1 MVSSRMLKWLGIE
14 IVAVILI
21 AAYVLIDASD
31 IYQWWVGDTQF
42 ATLSSPCNLHEQRCK
57 ATLKDGTILT
67 FDIEPKNIPLMEP
80 LRFTV
85 TSEHELSYIELKL
98 FATNM
103 NMGFHSFTL
112 KPTSKGV
119 YEAQGVLPTC
129 MVGGMIWQANV
140 ILNEKSQS
148 LGAIFTFQT
157 DK

>member
-1 MVSSRMLKWLGIE
+1 MLKWLGIE
-14 IVAVILI
+14 MVAVLLI

-31 IYQWWVGDTQF
+31 VYRWWVGDTAF
-42 ATLSSPCNLHEQRCK
+42 ATLSSPCNLHEQSCQ
-57 ATLKDGTILT
+57 ATLKDGTVLT

-80 LRFTV
+80 LHFTV
-85 TSEHELSYIELKL
+85 TTPHSLAYIDLKI

-103 NMGFHSFTL
+103 NMGFHTLTL
-112 KPTSKGV
+112 KPTASGV

-129 MVGGMIWQANV
+129 MVGGMVWQANV

-148 LGAIFTFQT
+148 LGAIFTFKT